1 MSRDQAVQ
9 YLRQECVFDEPLSDE
24 GPAAIWARY
33 NDAVRELGTRNV
45 RVPAQLEMNSQE
57 RRSADAFLDFF
68 KRQMQIPS
76 ILDVVKIDPRD
87 LVVRQFYVITQ
98 QSNTYATEVC
108 TAAGWARH
116 CLPTALPTPKSVKI
130 FSGMNAV
137 NIEVPHG
144 EFFFTHNAQTGKFEI
159 SEYLRHVSVSRFAAH
174 ERMLLWAG
182 YHRSYARM
190 ASTVPEAMVRSA
202 LMVLTTDGTFETSPG
217 ATDQGLRA
225 IICGD
230 TPPLFA
236 DFFDERLVMKVKLRK
251 KRFELRVRS
260 AIAAIDA

>member
-1 MSRDQAVQ
+1 MVQ
-9 YLRQECVFDEPLSDE
+9 VPDPL
-24 GPAAIWARY
+24 A
-33 NDAVRELGTRNV
+33 
-45 RVPAQLEMNSQE
+45 MNTAEQ
-57 RRSADAFLDFF
+57 RHADAFLSFF
-68 KRQMQIPS
+68 KGQLRIQS
-76 ILDVVKIDPRD
+76 ILDVIKIDPRQ
-87 LVVRQFYVITQ
+87 LVVRQFYVVTQ
-98 QSNTYATEVC
+98 QSNNYANDVC

-116 CLPTALPTPKSVKI
+116 CLPTALPQPKSVNI
-130 FSGMNAV
+130 FAGINAV
-137 NIEVPHG
+137 NIQVPHG
-144 EFFFTHNAQTGKFEI
+144 EFFFTHNAQTRNFEI
-159 SEYLRHVSVSRFAAH
+159 NEYLRHVSVSRFAEH

-190 ASTVPEAMVRSA
+190 ASTVPDAMVRSA

-236 DFFDERLVMKVKLRK
+236 DFLDDRLVMKVKLRK
-251 KRFELRVRS
+251 KRFELHVRA